1 MLTIYGVYRS
11 RASRNIWLA
20 NELPAR
26 RIRQAAR
33 TDRSLRTGTPQGSAG
48 EVEALAA
55 STRKRSFPS
64 GEPIIS
70 ANEVAHSILFI
81 RRGMV
86 SVKLAS
92 GVRLATL
99 VAGMTVG
106 EMALL
111 ETYRSADVWADTRV
125 DCLELS
131 LDAYG
136 RFREGIRKP
145 ASASSA
151 ISLPC
156 SPAS

>member
-1 MLTIYGVYRS
+1 
-11 RASRNIWLA
+11 
-20 NELPAR
+20 
-26 RIRQAAR
+26 
-33 TDRSLRTGTPQGSAG
+33 
-48 EVEALAA
+48 
-55 STRKRSFPS
+55 
-64 GEPIIS
+64 
-70 ANEVAHSILFI
+70 
-81 RRGMV
+81 MV

-111 ETYRSADVWADTRV
+111 ETHRSADVWADTRV

-131 LDAYG
+131 LDTYG

-156 SPAS
+156 WPAS

>member
-1 MLTIYGVYRS
+1 LT
-11 RASRNIWLA
+11 
-20 NELPAR
+20 E
-26 RIRQAAR
+26 
-33 TDRSLRTGTPQGSAG
+33 
-48 EVEALAA
+48 
-55 STRKRSFPS
+55 KRSFQS
-64 GEPIIS
+64 GERIIS

-81 RRGMV
+81 SRGMV

-131 LDAYG
+131 LDAYV
-136 RFREGIRKP
+136 RFRESHPQASERIVRNLAALLARKLIVANRKIDAL
-145 ASASSA
+145 ASY
-151 ISLPC
+151 
-156 SPAS
+156 

>member
-1 MLTIYGVYRS
+1 
-11 RASRNIWLA
+11 
-20 NELPAR
+20 
-26 RIRQAAR
+26 
-33 TDRSLRTGTPQGSAG
+33 
-48 EVEALAA
+48 
-55 STRKRSFPS
+55 
-64 GEPIIS
+64 
-70 ANEVAHSILFI
+70 
-81 RRGMV
+81 MV

-92 GVRLATL
+92 GARLATL

-106 EMALL
+106 EMTLL

-156 SPAS
+156 WPASRSSPIGSVNGEPVRANSLLDDAPPEPGVERLQRGQ

>member
-1 MLTIYGVYRS
+1 MT
-11 RASRNIWLA
+11 
-20 NELPAR
+20 E
-26 RIRQAAR
+26 
-33 TDRSLRTGTPQGSAG
+33 
-48 EVEALAA
+48 
-55 STRKRSFPS
+55 KRSFQS
-64 GEPIIS
+64 GERIIS

-81 RRGMV
+81 SRGMV

-131 LDAYG
+131 LDAYV
-136 RFREGIRKP
+136 RFRESHPQASERIVRNLAVLLARKLIVANRKIDAL
-145 ASASSA
+145 ASY
-151 ISLPC
+151 
-156 SPAS
+156 

>member
-1 MLTIYGVYRS
+1 
-11 RASRNIWLA
+11 
-20 NELPAR
+20 
-26 RIRQAAR
+26 
-33 TDRSLRTGTPQGSAG
+33 
-48 EVEALAA
+48 
-55 STRKRSFPS
+55 
-64 GEPIIS
+64 
-70 ANEVAHSILFI
+70 
-81 RRGMV
+81 MV

-92 GVRLATL
+92 GARLATL

-106 EMALL
+106 EMTLL

-156 SPAS
+156 WPASRSSPIGRSIRWRSTDPEGAPLTSAVRKR